1 MAGVVSLA
9 VTVRMQWLFVWQS
22 LKTEVMGKKAE
33 PAHLPNAE
41 LKEVPLV
48 H

>member
-1 MAGVVSLA
+1 MALYMASLE
-9 VTVRMQWLFVWQS
+9 
-22 LKTEVMGKKAE
+22 TEVMGNKAE
-33 PAHLPNAE
+33 PAHLLRPNAE